1 MTTQTLEKPK
11 TQTSVTKPMNTGILL
26 HPKNWDFSDLDPKSR
41 ELMKKTIE
49 FFEKKGRKKLKSED
63 HASVWYSDFIDFLKN
78 EKVFSVLLTPEEE
91 SISKDQRWDTYRN
104 TIFSE
109 ILGFYGLSYWYV
121 WQVSILGLGP
131 IWMSKNSDLKKE
143 VAGLLNDGGVFAFGL
158 SEKEHGADLISS
170 EMKLTPQSNGSYI
183 ANGDKYYI
191 GNGNIASYVSTFGK
205 MSDTGSFVFFAVKS
219 NHPNY
224 KLVQNVVNSQKYV
237 AEFALKDYPVQDK
250 QIILKDRE
258 AWDGALATVAF
269 AKFNLGLASVGICEH
284 SFYESLNHAANRI
297 LFNHPV
303 TDFSHIRFLFTE
315 AYARLVA
322 MRMFCYRAA
331 DYMKVASTDDKRYLL
346 YNPMVKLK
354 VTMQGEEVINL
365 LWDVIAARGFEKDM
379 YFEMATRDI
388 RMLPKLEG
396 TAHINMLLITNFMN
410 NFLFQSKEYPETPKG
425 NAPSNETYLFNQGST
440 TKGQNKILFHDYNI
454 IYNQFHTP
462 NLAIFKEQIL
472 LLKDFLKETPPSK
485 EQSKDIDFM
494 LGLGELFAGIVYGE
508 MILEEAKI
516 VDLETSLLDSIF
528 GFLVK
533 DFSRYAVALQ
543 IRPSASQDQ
552 AISLSKMVR
561 RPNHSQETFE
571 ENWNRVIGL
580 KDIFKM
586 NE

>member
-425 NAPSNETYLFNQGST
+425 NNPSNETYLFNQGST

>member
-425 NAPSNETYLFNQGST
+425 NNPSNETYLFNQGST

-462 NLAIFKEQIL
+462 NLVIFKEQIL

>member
-26 HPKNWDFSDLDPKSR
+26 HPKNWDFNDLDPKSQ

-63 HASVWYSDFIDFLKN
+63 HTSVWYSDFIDFLKN

-131 IWMSKNSDLKKE
+131 IWMSKNSSLKKE
-143 VAGLLNDGGVFAFGL
+143 VAGLLSDGGVFAFGL

-237 AEFALKDYPVQDK
+237 AEFALKDYPVEDK

-303 TDFSHIRFLFTE
+303 TDFTHIRLLFTE

-322 MRMFCYRAA
+322 MRMFCYRTS
-331 DYMKVASTDDKRYLL
+331 DYMKVASSDDKRYLL

-425 NAPSNETYLFNQGST
+425 NTPSNETYLFNQGST

-508 MILEEAKI
+508 MILEEAKF
-516 VDLETSLLDSIF
+516 VGLETSLLDSIF

>member
-11 TQTSVTKPMNTGILL
+11 TQTPVTKPMNTGILL

-131 IWMSKNSDLKKE
+131 IWMSKNSGLKKE

-237 AEFALKDYPVQDK
+237 AEFALKDYPVEDN

-322 MRMFCYRAA
+322 MRMFCYRTS

-425 NAPSNETYLFNQGST
+425 NNPSNETYLFNQGST

-454 IYNQFHTP
+454 IYNQFNTP

>member
-26 HPKNWDFSDLDPKSR
+26 HPKNWDFNDLDPKSQ

-131 IWMSKNSDLKKE
+131 IWMSKNSSLKKE
-143 VAGLLNDGGVFAFGL
+143 VAGLLSDGGVFAFGL

-237 AEFALKDYPVQDK
+237 AEFALKDYPVEDK

-303 TDFSHIRFLFTE
+303 TDFTHIRFLFTE

-322 MRMFCYRAA
+322 MRMFCYRTS
-331 DYMKVASTDDKRYLL
+331 DYMKVASSDDKRYLL

-425 NAPSNETYLFNQGST
+425 NTPSNETYLFNQGST

-516 VDLETSLLDSIF
+516 VSLETSLLDSIF

>member
-1 MTTQTLEKPK
+1 
-11 TQTSVTKPMNTGILL
+11 
-26 HPKNWDFSDLDPKSR
+26 
-41 ELMKKTIE
+41 
-49 FFEKKGRKKLKSED
+49 
-63 HASVWYSDFIDFLKN
+63 
-78 EKVFSVLLTPEEE
+78 
-91 SISKDQRWDTYRN
+91 
-104 TIFSE
+104 
-109 ILGFYGLSYWYV
+109 
-121 WQVSILGLGP
+121 
-131 IWMSKNSDLKKE
+131 
-143 VAGLLNDGGVFAFGL
+143 
-158 SEKEHGADLISS
+158 
-170 EMKLTPQSNGSYI
+170 
-183 ANGDKYYI
+183 
-191 GNGNIASYVSTFGK
+191 
-205 MSDTGSFVFFAVKS
+205 
-219 NHPNY
+219 
-224 KLVQNVVNSQKYV
+224 VNSQKYV
-237 AEFALKDYPVQDK
+237 AEFALKDYPVEDK

-454 IYNQFHTP
+454 IYNQFNTP

-580 KDIFKM
+580 KDLFKM

>member
-11 TQTSVTKPMNTGILL
+11 TQTSLTKPMNTGILL

-143 VAGLLNDGGVFAFGL
+143 VAELLNDGGVFAFGL

-237 AEFALKDYPVQDK
+237 AEFALKDYPVEDN

-322 MRMFCYRAA
+322 MRMFCYRTS

-425 NAPSNETYLFNQGST
+425 NNPSNETYLFNQGST

-454 IYNQFHTP
+454 IYNQFNTP